1 MSRIGKKII
10 EIPSGTTVEV
20 TDGVI
25 TVKGSKGTLTRDL
38 NPKVEISIE
47 GNQASVLPVDND
59 LPTQALWGTFSSLL
73 QNMVTGVNTPF
84 ERKLVVEGVGYR
96 AEMQGSDLVLNVGYS
111 HPVKMSLPEGLSAT
125 VEKNVIT
132 IFGIDKESVGQF
144 AATVRA
150 SRKPEPYKGKGIRY
164 EDEVVRRKQGKKS
177 V

>member
-1 MSRIGKKII
+1 MSRIGKQII
-10 EIPSGTTVEV
+10 EIPNGTTVEL
-20 TDGVI
+20 TDSLI
-25 TVKGSKGTLTRDL
+25 TVKGPKGTLVRDL
-38 NPKVEISIE
+38 NSKVKVVIE
-47 GNQASVLPVDND
+47 GNEARVEPVDND

-73 QNMVTGVNTPF
+73 RNMVTGVNTPF

-96 AEMQGSDLVLNVGYS
+96 AEMQGADLVLNVGFS
-111 HPVKMSLPEGLSAT
+111 HPVKFSVPEGLTAS

-132 IFGIDKESVGQF
+132 IAGADKESVGQF

-164 EDEVVRRKQGKKS
+164 DDEVIRRKQGKKS

>member
-1 MSRIGKKII
+1 MSRIGKQII
-10 EIPSGTTVEV
+10 EIPNGTTVEL
-20 TDGVI
+20 TDSLI
-25 TVKGSKGTLTRDL
+25 TVKGPKGTLVRDL
-38 NPKVEISIE
+38 NSKVKVVIE
-47 GNQASVLPVDND
+47 GNEARVEPLDND

-73 QNMVTGVNTPF
+73 RNMVTGVNTPF

-96 AEMQGSDLVLNVGYS
+96 AEMQGADLVLNVGFS
-111 HPVKMSLPEGLSAT
+111 HPVKFSVPEGLTAS

-132 IFGIDKESVGQF
+132 IAGADKESVGQF

-164 EDEVVRRKQGKKS
+164 DDEVIRRKQGKKS